1 MMNAPESRGVIGLGI
16 DLVEIPRLAGVIE
29 RQGDAFL
36 RRIFTEQER
45 AYCSS
50 KSEPAAFY
58 AARFAAK
65 EAVAKAFGTGI
76 GREIGWLDI
85 EVTHLET
92 GAPMVRLHGAGV
104 ELARQRGVKSVL
116 VSLTHTGST
125 AGATVLL
132 Q

>member
-1 MMNAPESRGVIGLGI
+1 MMNAPESIGVLGLGM
-16 DLVEIPRLAGVIE
+16 DLVEVPRLAGVIE
-29 RQGDAFL
+29 RQGEAFL
-36 RRIFTEQER
+36 RRIFTDQER

-50 KSEPAAFY
+50 KSEPTPFY

-92 GAPMVRLHGAGV
+92 GAPVVGLHGAGA
-104 ELARQRGVKSVL
+104 ELARRRGVRRVL